1 MNYYLNFRSSAID
14 GGIVEPY
21 LLAGDGTLPTPML
34 RAVQGVELPRVFA
47 GKNVFFC
54 SHGFN
59 VNYAAG
65 ARSLGRLGAH
75 LAFPEADLF
84 IGILWP
90 GDAWLPVV
98 NYPFEGNDANRCGR
112 LLAAFCDRWLG
123 NAQSISFASHSLG
136 ARLILAAAQQMSR
149 RLHTLCLTAA
159 AIDQDCLSAEFKAA
173 AGKVD
178 HISVL
183 ASRRDRV
190 LKLAFRI
197 GDPISDLLQCES
209 ITAKRALG
217 YNGPSAQSVH
227 LVKSPWQIAES
238 ADYGHGDYL
247 PPSAPGLPMGA
258 AKWPQV
264 ADFIERAFY
273 TLPQPWPH

>member
-1 MNYYLNFRSSAID
+1 MHYYLNFRSSAID
-14 GGIVEPY
+14 GSIVDPY
-21 LLAGDGTLPTPML
+21 LLVGDGTQQTPAL
-34 RAVQGVELPRVFA
+34 RTVQWVELPRLFA
-47 GKNVFFC
+47 GKNVLFC

-59 VNYAAG
+59 VNYAEG
-65 ARSLGRLGAH
+65 ARSLGRLDAH
-75 LAFPEADLF
+75 LALSEADLF

-112 LLAAFCDRWLG
+112 LLANFCDRWLG
-123 NAQSISFASHSLG
+123 SAQSISFASHSLG
-136 ARLILAAAQQMSR
+136 ARLILSAAQQMSR

-159 AIDQDCLSAEFKAA
+159 AIDRDCLSAEFKAA
-173 AGKVD
+173 ARNAD

-183 ASRRDRV
+183 ASRRDQV
-190 LKLAFRI
+190 LKLAFRL
-197 GDPISDLLQCES
+197 GDPISDLLQGEP
-209 ITAKRALG
+209 ITAKQALG
-217 YNGPSAQSVH
+217 YNGPPAQSAH

-247 PPSAPGLPMGA
+247 PPSAPQPQPGA
-258 AKWPQV
+258 AKWQQV

-273 TLPQPWPH
+273 TQPQPWPR